1 MPPKRTAQKRRHDHA
16 LTELLFAAG
25 AILVIVGLLFAIR
38 RSWPSLD
45 PLNLVMLVG
54 IGLLLVVVCERLRL
68 ILCELRAL
76 TTLIRRATIEA
87 PEEAP
92 K

>member
-1 MPPKRTAQKRRHDHA
+1 MPKRQVKHRPRDHP
-16 LTELLFAAG
+16 LVEFLFAAG
-25 AILVIVGLLFAIR
+25 AILVIVGLLFAVR

-45 PLNLVMLVG
+45 PLSLVMLVG

-68 ILCELRAL
+68 ILQELQEL
-76 TTLIRRATIEA
+76 TSLIRTA
-87 PEEAP
+87 PADVSEEAS